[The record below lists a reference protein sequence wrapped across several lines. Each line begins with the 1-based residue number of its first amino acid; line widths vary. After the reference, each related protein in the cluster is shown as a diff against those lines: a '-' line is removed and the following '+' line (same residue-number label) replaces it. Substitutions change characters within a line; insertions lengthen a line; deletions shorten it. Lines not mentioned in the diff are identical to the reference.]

1 MYIVKVDIGS
11 VNFSKKTIHHIET
24 LFEEFGYNLVL
35 GRGDVMDLV
44 GLKRLAVSKLLTKL
58 LEVDIIEPVAG
69 HGKESRGLKK
79 GCAKHLFNLCA
90 GHGMSSVGD
99 KPTTGSYRQV

>member
-24 LFEEFGYNLVL
+24 LFEKFGYNQVF
-35 GRGDVMDLV
+35 GRGDVMNLV
-44 GLKRLAVSKLLTKL
+44 VLKRLAVSKLLTKL
-58 LEVDIIEPVAG
+58 LEVDIIELVAG

-79 GCAKHLFNLCA
+79 GCAKHLFNFSKLTY
-90 GHGMSSVGD
+90 MMWI
-99 KPTTGSYRQV
+99 